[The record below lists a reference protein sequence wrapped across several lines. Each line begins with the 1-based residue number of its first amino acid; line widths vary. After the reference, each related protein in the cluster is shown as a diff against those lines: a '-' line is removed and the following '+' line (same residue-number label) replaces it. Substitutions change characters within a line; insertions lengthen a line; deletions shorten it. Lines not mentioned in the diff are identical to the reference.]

1 MYKCFNAGALGI
13 RMAWEESLPLAKSA
27 DFEGIDVPLEADRSA
42 SRVKELLAEYSLMPG
57 GSGLPVD
64 FRGAQGAF
72 ERGMASLPDL
82 AKLSAAVGQTRFAT
96 WILPFSDT
104 LTMGESFRLH
114 AKRLGA
120 CAKVLAGHGC
130 RLGLEFIGPKTCR
143 QGHKYPF
150 VRTMEQM
157 LDLCEAVGP
166 NAGLLL
172 DSWHWYT
179 SLGTTEDILALAN
192 RDVVYV
198 HINDAP
204 AGIAVDAQQ
213 DMVRTLPGATGVEDL
228 PGFLGALRTIGYD
241 GPVVVEPFDRDLA
254 ALPPDQ
260 AARRA
265 GEALARVWSA
275 LSHRV
280 DSKGK
285 R

>member
-1 MYKCFNAGALGI
+1 MYECFNAGALGI
-13 RMAWEESLPLAKSA
+13 RMEWEESLPLARSA
-27 DFEGIDVPLEADRSA
+27 GFEGIDVPLGADRPA
-42 SRVKELLAEYSLMPG
+42 SQINDLLAEHGLLPG
-57 GSGLPVD
+57 GSNLPVD
-64 FRGAQGAF
+64 YRGAQDAF
-72 ERGMASLPDL
+72 EMGLVSLPDL
-82 AKLSAAVGQTRFAT
+82 AKLSAAVGQTRFIT

-104 LTMGESFRLH
+104 LTMKENFRLH
-114 AKRLGA
+114 AQRLGA
-120 CAKVLAGHGC
+120 CARVLAAHGC

-179 SLGTTEDILALAN
+179 SLGTIEDLLTIAN

-198 HINDAP
+198 HVNDAP

-213 DMVRTLPGATGVEDL
+213 DLVRTLPGATGVEDL
-228 PGFLGALRTIGYD
+228 PGFLGALRTVGYD
-241 GPVVVEPFDRDLA
+241 GPVVVEPFDQSLA
-254 ALPPDQ
+254 ALSPGE

-265 GEALARVWSA
+265 GEALTRVWSVPSGRA
-275 LSHRV
+275 
-280 DSKGK
+280 
-285 R
+285 